1 MKRALREVI
10 EIVADDDERGERTYR
25 AVYTVRLADSV
36 YVLHAFDK
44 SRVTD
49 RDIEGRARPDRAAIA
64 RGEEDLSRLVNGRWG
79 GSRPIGF

>member
-36 YVLHAFDK
+36 YVLHAFEKK
-44 SRVTD
+44 SRH
-49 RDIEGRARPDRAAIA
+49 
-64 RGEEDLSRLVNGRWG
+64 
-79 GSRPIGF
+79 GSRH